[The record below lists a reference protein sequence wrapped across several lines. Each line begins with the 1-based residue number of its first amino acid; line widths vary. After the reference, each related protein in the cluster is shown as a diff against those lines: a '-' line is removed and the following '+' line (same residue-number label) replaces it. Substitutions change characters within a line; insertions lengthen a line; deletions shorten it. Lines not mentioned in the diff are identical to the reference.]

1 MTHRNNTKKH
11 DWRTFLSYCR
21 TPVLILSSGS
31 TFSGGTICISLS
43 SSRPQSL
50 AWLAR
55 PRASA
60 NRLCVPNLLSLTTST
75 SPTSPTSHPSSS
87 ATQRLDC
94 PRSLLPL
101 THPLPVCLS
110 PSRRPA
116 APLPVVRLSPP
127 SLRTS
132 QGLFA
137 RPHRDSAWH
146 KLWPFAQRGVVLKLA
161 PAARS
166 GSSDPPTQRL
176 VVILPSPR
184 RQTQSAILAASQG
197 L

>member
-60 NRLCVPNLLSLTTST
+60 NRLCVPNLLSLTTSSTSST
-75 SPTSPTSHPSSS
+75 SPTLLRRPHNASTVRDLC
-87 ATQRLDC
+87 RL
-94 PRSLLPL
+94 L
-101 THPLPVCLS
+101 THPLSVCLS

-166 GSSDPPTQRL
+166 GSGDPPTQRL

>member
-1 MTHRNNTKKH
+1 MSHACVNAEQWKH
-11 DWRTFLSYCR
+11 IQWRHYLHLVIEQQASKLS
-21 TPVLILSSGS
+21 V
-31 TFSGGTICISLS
+31 
-43 SSRPQSL
+43 
-50 AWLAR
+50 
-55 PRASA
+55 ASA
-60 NRLCVPNLLSLTTST
+60 TTCQRESSVRSQPPLSDNINITNITNIT
-75 SPTSPTSHPSSS
+75 HPSSS